1 MKKQE
6 KTIIDKKA
14 KEILSEIPIGIEYH
28 ANRYDTDKY
37 MVLHLW
43 NDKGHSYDIVALNNR

>member
-14 KEILSEIPIGIEYH
+14 KEILSDIPIGIEYH